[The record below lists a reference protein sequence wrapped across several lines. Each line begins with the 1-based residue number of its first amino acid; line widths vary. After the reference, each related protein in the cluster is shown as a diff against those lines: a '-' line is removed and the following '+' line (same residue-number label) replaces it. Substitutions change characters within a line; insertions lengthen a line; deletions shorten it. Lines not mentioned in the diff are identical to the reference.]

1 MSCYEL
7 TGKFSSGDIDRFAPI
22 IFAICAVNSIKKML
36 KFSSDLCL
44 KTPKVATPMF
54 LFGTE
59 QSLKFLMANSFFFS

>member
-1 MSCYEL
+1 
-7 TGKFSSGDIDRFAPI
+7 
-22 IFAICAVNSIKKML
+22 ML

-59 QSLKFLMANSFFFS
+59 QSLKFLMADSFFFS